1 MKRLELVASES
12 VQDELISG
20 LEEKIPNIEYT
31 LIPRIE
37 GKGRSSRKEGTQVW
51 PELNFTLVSYM
62 DDEYLDRAKAIIAEV
77 AKRFP
82 REGIF
87 AAICDAERIK

>member
-1 MKRLELVASES
+1 LKRLELVACEA

-20 LEEKIPNIEYT
+20 LESKIPNIEYT

-37 GKGRSSRKEGTQVW
+37 GKGRTSRKEGTQVW

-62 DDEYLDRAKAIIAEV
+62 EDSYLDTAKSIIAEV
-77 AKRFP
+77 AARYP

-87 AAICDAERIK
+87 AAACDAERIR